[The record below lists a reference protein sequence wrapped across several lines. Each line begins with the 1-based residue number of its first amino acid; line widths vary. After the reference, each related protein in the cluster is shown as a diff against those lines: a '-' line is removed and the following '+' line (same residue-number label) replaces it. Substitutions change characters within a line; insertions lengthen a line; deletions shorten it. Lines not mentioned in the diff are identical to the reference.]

1 MKSFIYDPPS
11 LHYRVKN
18 MTVLKPQVVLAGL
31 LSNAVE
37 RKVASLAG
45 MQLVQKG
52 RVSWTAKPYW
62 IRNMPIT
69 AVNPSDA
76 QLLIRQEFARLAK
89 EARASGQT
97 GTKEKG
103 FKEYKG
109 MLLPGAAAYIGQNL
123 SGIGDKVKNYT
134 YEGKGLPYPSQV
146 WRTYHTYAHLE
157 AEIKRRGLNPVHSF
171 IGETATAPSG
181 GRKKSK

>member
-1 MKSFIYDPPS
+1 
-11 LHYRVKN
+11 

-31 LSNAVE
+31 LSNATD
-37 RKVASLAG
+37 RKAASLAG

-62 IRNMPIT
+62 LRNMPIT
-69 AVNPSDA
+69 AVMPSDA

-89 EARASGQT
+89 EAKASGQT
-97 GTKEKG
+97 GTKQRG

-109 MLLPGAAAYIGQNL
+109 MLLPGAAAYIGQRL
-123 SGIGDKVKNYT
+123 TGIGDKVKSYT
-134 YEGKGLPYPSQV
+134 YEGKNLPYPSQV

-157 AEIKRRGLNPVHSF
+157 AEIKRRGLKPVSSF
-171 IGETATAPSG
+171 IGETTTAPKGAEESAG
-181 GRKKSK
+181 KKKK